1 MRLLLEQLRSHIP
14 ALAGVFAL
22 GTVNQ
27 LLLLAEPHV
36 LRLIVDRWVVRVAS
50 VPWPVFFRG
59 VLGLVLAGAAIA
71 LLARIARVFQDYG
84 ANMIAQRVS
93 AKLYA
98 RSVAHSLLLPFHVF
112 EDQRSGELLYKI
124 QKARLDAQTGITQM
138 VRFYLAGLAILVVTV
153 YAFSVHRLIG
163 IAFVALVP
171 LLAVAVFALGRP
183 IRRQQMAIA
192 RDAAKIAGSTTEAI
206 RNVELVKTLGVQQQE
221 IARLDAANEHLLGL
235 EQRKLQVVR
244 RFTFAE
250 GTIMN
255 TARAVLLLVMAAVV
269 HSGDITVGE
278 FLTFF
283 LYAQWVF
290 APLSELGVVVG
301 RYQEARATFATLDE
315 IMDIQPESAPVDA
328 PPVGTLQEIELEGVT
343 FEYPGTGRPV
353 LERIDLVLRAGETV
367 ALAGP
372 SGSGKSSVVKLITGL
387 LRPSAGTLLVNGL
400 DARNVDITDY
410 RRRIG
415 VVTQETFLFA
425 GTIRE
430 NLTLVQ
436 PDATDEACL
445 AALRRASAL
454 SIIERGGLGL
464 DTRIGE
470 GGLRLSGG
478 ERQRI
483 AIARALLRD
492 PELLI
497 FDEATSNL
505 DPISERAITATIRE
519 LAVTNAARM
528 TLIIAHRLSTIA
540 HADRIIV
547 LSEGKVVES
556 GTHRALLTASGLYA
570 RMHEQQNAAHQRM

>member
-1 MRLLLEQLRSHIP
+1 MRLLVQQLRSHIP

-27 LLLLAEPHV
+27 LFLLVEPHV
-36 LRLIVDRWVVRVAS
+36 LRLIVDRWVMRAAA
-50 VPWPVFFRG
+50 VPWPLFFRG

-71 LLARIARVFQDYG
+71 LLARIARIFQDYG

-93 AKLYA
+93 TKLYA
-98 RSVAHSLLLPFHVF
+98 RSVAHSLLLPFNVF

-138 VRFYLAGLAILVVTV
+138 VRLYLAALAILVVTI
-153 YAFSVHRLIG
+153 YAFSVHTLIG
-163 IAFVALVP
+163 VAFVALVP
-171 LLAVAVFALGRP
+171 LLAAAVFALGRP

-192 RDAAKIAGSTTEAI
+192 RDAARIAGSTTEAI

-235 EQRKLQVVR
+235 EQRKLRVVR

-255 TARAVLLLVMAAVV
+255 TARAVLLLVMASVV
-269 HSGDITVGE
+269 HSGEITVGE

-290 APLSELGVVVG
+290 TPLSELGVVVG

-315 IMDIQPESAPVDA
+315 IMNIEPEPAPVDA

-353 LERIDLVLRAGETV
+353 LERIDLLLRAGETV

-372 SGSGKSSVVKLITGL
+372 SGSGKSSVVKLITAL

-400 DARNVDITDY
+400 DARNVDVTDY

-454 SIIERGGLGL
+454 SIVERGGLGL

-519 LAVTNAARM
+519 LAAANAARM

-556 GTHRALLTASGLYA
+556 GTHRALLAASGLYA
-570 RMHEQQNAAHQRM
+570 RMHEQQNAAHHRM